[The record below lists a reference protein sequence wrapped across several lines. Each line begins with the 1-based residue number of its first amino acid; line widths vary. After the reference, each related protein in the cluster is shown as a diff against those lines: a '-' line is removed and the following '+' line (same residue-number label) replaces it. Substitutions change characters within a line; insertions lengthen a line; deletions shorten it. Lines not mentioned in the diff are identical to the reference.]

1 MVNVASSLIHER
13 NRSRR
18 EEILGRIFLSVL
30 SRILAPLRDGG
41 SARPAEK
48 RREGRKRVSQQRSR
62 RGRRSQA
69 VHRLRIGEGTKG
81 ILEEITRSKDDGG
94 GGEVRV
100 NRGFYKNY
108 PQACGEAAVA
118 DWIGRIHLSSWELS
132 TNVPH
137 RASFPF
143 NNNDSFVANC
153 HNPRS

>member
-1 MVNVASSLIHER
+1 MVNVASSLIHVEIVHVGR
-13 NRSRR
+13 RYSVAFFSRSYLESWRRFEMVEARGLQRR
-18 EEILGRIFLSVL
+18 EEKGREKKSVATTVEE
-30 SRILAPLRDGG
+30 R
-41 SARPAEK
+41 EK
-48 RREGRKRVSQQRSR
+48 KPGRSPVKDWEG
-62 RGRRSQA
+62 
-69 VHRLRIGEGTKG
+69 KG